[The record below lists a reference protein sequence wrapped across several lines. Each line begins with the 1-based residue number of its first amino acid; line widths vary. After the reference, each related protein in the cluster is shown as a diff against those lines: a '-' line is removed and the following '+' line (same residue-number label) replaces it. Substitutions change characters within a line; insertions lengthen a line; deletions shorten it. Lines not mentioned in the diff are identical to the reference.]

1 MSASSLENCL
11 VRISMEAKP
20 PNTLATSALA
30 LLIKPDRQ
38 AAIAYL
44 ISSKRWLSA
53 IAPKPNWHMA
63 SDGLNIYLTHQATQ
77 QTLTLKDEIL
87 YGLPDSELAF
97 GIIELQA
104 FPCLNQLDPMA
115 IIDSLSAQAEA
126 ASNNFQLM
134 SVKRH
139 APSQTQVIS
148 LLSSQQNRAD
158 QEQETFISLENLD
171 PLSLEGA
178 LVVLNTAEQQTY
190 LKSIV
195 LYKSV
200 FNELQALKLS
210 ASLDSINKYIKTIKS
225 DLPLISV
232 APVELED
239 DLSLSS
245 TLKASDNLLS
255 DQALQDAL
263 VKVVQEE
270 SALKQQRAE
279 LTAKYLHLAGLA
291 EHTNSPSLKV
301 SALHK
306 ALEWDKEA
314 LAQLR
319 FAQALKTNNKAA
331 IGRYHPLL
339 LSEKIKK
346 YDALISLAQEPE
358 QQINLLKQALQQIT
372 NEKLYKNDLSE
383 TSELKQKID
392 VYAATLNQLYESNE
406 LYRDIPKYKQLADFY
421 FTLSNQH
428 QNPRQ
433 QAAYYYQLTQ
443 ALLEKAPMSQLN
455 EALAKEIAQQLE
467 ALRQRQVDVILEKEQ
482 AYERAKALINS
493 QEDKDIRELLVALAE
508 ESKEIKKSDLQQEN
522 IQLLLIGVLSSL
534 NQNLD
539 QQNSLS
545 SKTHSQL
552 EQAVNQVKAQ
562 LLALEATNKDQ
573 LSTAKESLKESFKV
587 SYEDLVDKI
596 THSAFNEQQKKDLSD
611 VLAAANMAFVQNLD
625 SLRQDHTTASKTL
638 EELYSLNREHRSLL
652 ANIHSTLNDSNEIA
666 QMNQANSLGY
676 YEKFGNLLLE
686 QQNSILSAL
695 SLNPIEVKAE
705 PKKKSSFFKMTLAS
719 ILLLII
725 LVTIIYLPMATIA
738 EQTRGLLQAW
748 R

>member
-53 IAPKPNWHMA
+53 MAPKPNWHMA

-87 YGLPDSELAF
+87 YGLPDSELAL

-126 ASNNFQLM
+126 ASNSFQLM
-134 SVKRH
+134 CIKRH
-139 APSQTQVIS
+139 TPSQTQVIS

-178 LVVLNTAEQQTY
+178 LIVLNTAEQQTY

-195 LYKSV
+195 LYNSA

-210 ASLDSINKYIKTIKS
+210 ASLDRINKYIKTIQS
-225 DLPLISV
+225 DLPLIS
-232 APVELED
+232 ATPVELEN
-239 DLSLSS
+239 DLSPSS
-245 TLKASDNLLS
+245 TLKAPDNLLS
-255 DQALQDAL
+255 DQALQVAL
-263 VKVVQEE
+263 VKVVQEDV
-270 SALKQQRAE
+270 ALKEQRAE
-279 LTAKYLHLAGLA
+279 LAAKYMHLAGLA
-291 EHTNSPSLKV
+291 EHTNSPSIKV

-306 ALEWDKEA
+306 AIEWDKDA
-314 LAQLR
+314 LEPLR
-319 FAQALKTNNKAA
+319 FAQALKTNNKAE

-346 YDALISLAQEPE
+346 YDALISLEQEPD
-358 QQINLLKQALQQIT
+358 QQISLLKQALQHIT
-372 NEKLYKNDLSE
+372 NEKLYKNDLSDANQ
-383 TSELKQKID
+383 LKQKID

-421 FTLSNQH
+421 FTLSNQS
-428 QNPRQ
+428 QNPKQ

-482 AYERAKALINS
+482 SYERAKAIITS
-493 QEDKDIRELLVALAE
+493 QEDKDIRELLLALAE

-545 SKTHSQL
+545 SKTHTQI
-552 EQAVNQVKAQ
+552 EQVVSQVKDQ
-562 LLALEATNKDQ
+562 LLALESANKNQ
-573 LSTAKESLKESFKV
+573 LLSAQESLKALFKS
-587 SYEDLVDKI
+587 SYQDMLDKI
-596 THSAFNEQQKKDLSD
+596 TNSSFNEQQKKDLGD
-611 VLAAANMAFVQNLD
+611 ALLVANTAFVQNLD
-625 SLRQDHTTASKTL
+625 QLKQDNTSASETL
-638 EELYSLNREHRSLL
+638 ENLYSLNREHRNLL
-652 ANIHSTLNDSNEIA
+652 ANIHTTINDSNEIA
-666 QMNQANSLGY
+666 QLNQANSLGY

-695 SLNPIEVKAE
+695 SLNPITIKPE
-705 PKKKSSFFKMTLAS
+705 PKKKSSFFKMIIAS
-719 ILLLII
+719 ILLVII

-738 EQTRGLLQAW
+738 EHTRGLLQAW